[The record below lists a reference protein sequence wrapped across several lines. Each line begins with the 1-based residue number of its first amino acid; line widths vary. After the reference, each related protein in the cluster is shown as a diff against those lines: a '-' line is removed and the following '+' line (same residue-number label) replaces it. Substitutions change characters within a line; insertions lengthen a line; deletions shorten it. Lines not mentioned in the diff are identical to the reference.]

1 MKQFLRNLALV
12 ALLCV
17 PWVTQGQA
25 LFSEDFEGG
34 SMPTGWTSE
43 GDGSWTVGTGV
54 NGSYPSTAGQGTSNA
69 RINVGAYSG
78 VTMLIS
84 PEIDLSAVTSAELSF
99 MHVQVAWGSDIDEL
113 RVYYRSSASD
123 EWTLIDGQEYTS
135 AFSSWTTE
143 DGIVLPNLSS
153 TYQIAF
159 EHTTNWGRGLG
170 IDNVVITQG
179 ASCVKPSGLTATLT
193 PGNGTIATLSWTAGA
208 TETAWVLEYGT
219 AADFTGATSVDVS
232 GTPSKSLTGLTAEA
246 TYYARVKADC
256 GGSDVSDWCNVVTF
270 TPTNAYIITVNDGTS
285 TNSYIPVY
293 GYYADATQRSEFI
306 IPAASLASI
315 SGSTIG
321 SLKFY
326 ANYSFTSTGTF
337 KVYLKEVEE
346 STFSG
351 SSFYTEESATTV
363 YTGTI
368 TITSADGMTITFND
382 GFDYNGGNLLVGFY
396 QATGGN
402 CSSSGANFYGISAT
416 GASISMYSSNS
427 ASQRNF
433 LPKVT
438 FSYLPSAYPKPKNLA
453 VSGLVYNGATITWVA
468 PSEDVVNYSYSYQAN
483 GGSWT
488 DDATTTD
495 LSVALSGLTGNTTY
509 TFRVKAIYSDG
520 ESDYATKSFQTPCT
534 PYQIPYTYGFETE
547 GDMNCWTLLNGVTY
561 TGVYSN
567 SDMNTALGTSDVQ
580 YARTGDR
587 LFFFY
592 YAAYTNDELPYQTLV
607 SPELTGIENGLHVEF
622 FYKKDE
628 NGSETFRVGYSTTDN
643 ELASFSWGDEITN
656 ATTDYQRF
664 SANYP
669 AGTKYV
675 ALQHTSDDQYY
686 LFIDDFT
693 FEESASC
700 LEPTGVAAASITT
713 TGASISWVAGGEESA
728 WDIYVTNNNED
739 VPGETTTPTVAGVT
753 ANPYSLTGLTHS
765 TTYYVYVRAACSSTE
780 KSAWSSPVTFHTEC
794 EGMALP
800 FACDF
805 ESGLTVC
812 WNTIVT
818 NTSYTGIGVN
828 TNSAYAHNGNNSLYF
843 YRGSSSGDLIVVL
856 PEVDE
861 NYPLNGYEMNFWNKG
876 TNPVVIGIMTDP
888 TDASTFVAISDAIAS
903 TSTYTEHLVRFN
915 TYEGTGRYIAIKN
928 THSGNGYTY
937 IDDIDVRL
945 LPACMEPSD
954 PTVDNTGIT
963 AHTATLNWTGT
974 SAGYNIDYRTKAGIN
989 PVFTEDFENGI
1000 GAWSLVNCHNSTGIN
1015 STATHSGSNGFRFYY
1030 RSNPPQYLIS
1040 SELTGVTEGTK
1051 LEFYYKNYSSSYPET
1066 FQVGTSTTAA
1076 TTASDIETNFTFG
1089 DEITVSDQ
1097 QWHLYSAII
1106 PAGTKYICIKYTSDD
1121 QFYLYIDDIV
1131 IGNEVPAGDWQRAT
1145 ATTNTV
1151 TLEGL
1156 AAETTYEAKVQGDCG
1171 TDGTSEWSGMV
1182 SFTTGIACP
1191 APTTLTAGTPDPDQV
1206 QLSWTA
1212 GGSETAWD
1220 VAYKTGDADFTIIEA
1235 VSDNPYT
1242 LTGLTPA
1249 TGYTVKV
1256 RANCGGVD
1264 GVSAWTST
1272 INFTTALACPAP
1284 IITNDSVTPYAH
1296 QAVVNWPVF
1305 TENTNGYDV
1314 NYRTAAYFNGVN
1326 EQFAS
1331 SSAPTGWTRY
1341 SGLLSDVMSGT
1352 ALTST
1357 TSGWS
1362 FGTGNGVFDNHAKI
1376 NIYGTSCK
1384 YWLVTPAIN
1393 VAAGFVLNFDLAL
1406 TAYTGS
1412 SVPAPALTGTD
1423 DKFVVLIST
1432 DDMATWTIL
1441 RQWDN
1446 AESEYVYNEI
1456 ANSATGEAVSISLDS
1471 YVGQSVKIAF
1481 YGEST
1486 TSNADNNLHL
1496 DNVICGLA
1504 VPAGAWQTEHVAAG
1518 TGTAT
1523 ITGLTPETPYDVNVT
1538 GMCAAGAESESDTV
1552 TFTTTIPC
1560 PAPTTLAATDITTN
1574 SVVLSWNET
1583 GLATAWKVAYKT
1595 VDAEEYT
1602 EVDVTTNPYTL
1613 TGLSAGT
1620 AYTVKVKADC
1630 GTEDGTSGWSNTV
1643 TFTTVCLPITE
1654 FPYTENFDEITVASV
1669 YTPTVRELPTCWS
1682 AINTCTSSSYK
1693 FFPTVSSYSNP
1704 ANSTPNCLKFSS
1716 YYASWTDYDPQDQYA
1731 ILPEMNGLAGMQI
1744 TLQAKGSNAT
1754 STFKVGLMTDPAD
1767 ASTFTVIGDELA
1779 LTTSY
1784 QEFVIDIPTT
1794 ATAHYVAIM
1803 IDAANSTRTTNGVYV
1818 DDIRIAEPPTCL
1830 KVTDVELVSVTTTSA
1845 TLSWT
1850 NGSTDQDAW
1859 QIAYSTDASFDPT
1872 AVGVTP
1878 VDVTANPGTITGLTP
1893 ATTYYAYVRA
1903 NCGSDGFSD
1912 WNNTALQFSTA
1923 CEAFTEFP
1931 WSENFE
1937 DYAAGNFSDPCWV
1950 NERIIDGTGSG
1961 TLNVFKVVTTTVGD
1975 NTTNKL
1981 QLPDMPNGTV
1991 TKLRLPE
1998 MTFTT
2003 DQYQFILDVYRNNSQ
2018 SSKTNE
2024 GVRVYISTD
2033 GEIEGATELAFIPR
2047 VYTVSN
2053 DVIPA
2058 ETATG
2063 WYTYKLPFS
2072 VTGNYYIVLAGESKY
2087 GAATYMD
2094 NFVVRVTPKYDVTTS
2109 VSMTAEATPAPMGSI
2124 ASTPA
2129 TLTNVYDNTTI
2140 ILNATPETGYHFVN
2154 WTEGDAVVSATN
2166 PYQFKLEA
2174 NRDIVANFDTNTYV
2188 LAVDVAAEC
2197 AGMGTVAGS
2206 NTAAEHFQNYQ
2217 ISATP
2222 ATGYHFVQWQDG
2234 NNDNPR
2240 TVTLTEDASF
2250 TATFDTNVYNVTANV
2265 NNMAMGSV
2273 SGPATVKHFKNADYV
2288 ATANTGYHFVNWT
2301 NLAGME
2307 IGAEAVLNIAPV
2319 SDTTVYANFAVNTYA
2334 LTVNVAA
2341 ECTGMGTASGSNP
2354 AAEHFQNYQI
2364 SATPAT
2370 GYHFV
2375 QWQDGN
2381 NDNPRTVTLTAA
2393 ATYTATFDTN
2403 VYNVTVNVNNT
2414 AMGSVSGPATVK
2426 HFKNADYEATA
2437 NTGYHF
2443 VNWTNL
2449 AGTEL
2454 GAEDVLNI
2462 APVSDTTVIANFA
2475 VNTYALTVNVAAEC
2489 TGMGTVAGSNPA
2501 AEHFQNYQISATPAT
2516 GYHFAG
2522 WADLAPTD
2530 PNYTANPRTVTLT
2543 AAATFTASFDTNVYV
2558 LTVVSG
2564 NETMGSASGSVAVAK
2579 HFVNYEISAEANYGY
2594 HFTGW
2599 NDNNTDNPRTVTLTE
2614 SKTYTANFTYNSY
2627 TVSGTPNNSEWGS
2640 VSGSATVN
2648 YQSDVTL
2655 TATPNYGYVFVNWKE
2670 ADTVYSTQNP
2680 VAVEALSN
2688 RSLTAVF
2695 AKDQFTVNA
2704 SVAAGCETMGT
2715 VAPATT
2721 TAEYMTPV
2729 TLTATPAEGYHLVSW
2744 SNGATTE
2751 QITVLADSN
2760 RNLTAT
2766 FAINLYDITVNYDA
2780 TRGTVTDAQS
2790 STVASGTVF
2799 IGVAHGTVLNFTANV
2814 NEGSRF
2820 AGWNDG
2826 AATVTTESIAYTA
2839 TATRTLTANFID
2851 AGNFQVTLN
2860 HNNVM
2865 GTVTGAGAHH
2875 ADSDVTI
2882 TAEANYG
2889 YHFVAWMH
2897 DETIVSNNASY
2908 TFTMPMHDTSFTA
2921 VFDVNQYTLTV
2932 ASVDTNRGTVS
2943 GTATVNYLAN
2953 VPVSATNKYGY
2964 HFTHWY
2970 GNGINDTV
2978 ATTANATIQVLRDS
2992 AVTANFD
2999 YNQYTVTAVSAAVN
3013 TGSVSGTATVNYLSN
3028 VTLTATPAAGYHF
3041 VNWTNAAG
3049 AEVST
3054 NAVYEVQATEN
3065 VTYTANFATT
3075 PAQLAWSAEAFTG
3088 YTLIDFN
3095 NWTPTLQNPNNVEVR
3110 YGVVEDDILV
3120 NAETGVIGAPTTYGN
3135 VVTTTG
3141 TYHIYAVHETS
3152 QQYYYDS
3159 VVYTL
3164 TVENGTLIAL
3174 MKNIDDGG
3182 TVSFPDYTQEAALTY
3197 RYVDENMMAFIA
3209 HGTTVRAE
3217 ATPAT
3222 GFNFVEWR
3230 SGNNVAGYDSLST
3243 NNPVTYTVPDEQASG
3258 LKAIFDT
3265 IVYNVTVVAN
3275 PVEGSVEGPAT
3286 VKHFLSGTY
3295 TATATPCYHFVN
3307 WTNADNTVVLGTEP
3321 TLTIAA
3327 VSDSTIKANFALN
3340 VYTGDTTVNVCDEFT
3355 WHDSTYTVTPEVA
3368 PTYVY
3373 KTANNCDSTVTL
3385 HLTIRH
3391 SNTGDTT
3398 AVACNS
3404 FTWYGTTYN
3413 TTPAVAPTH
3422 VFTNV
3427 AGCDSTVTL
3436 HLTVNYSNT
3445 GDTTAVACNSFT
3457 WYGTTYT
3464 STPAVAPTHVFTNV
3478 AGCDSTVTLH
3488 LTVNHS
3494 NTGDTIAVACNSFT
3508 WYGTTYTSTPAVA
3521 PTHVLTNV
3529 AGCDSTVTLHLTV
3542 NHSNTGDT
3550 TAVACDSLTW
3560 YGVTYTSTPAVAPTH
3575 VLTNVAGC
3583 DSTVT
3588 LHLTINNS
3596 QTVTID
3602 PITNCDSVLW
3612 NNTWYYQSGEQ
3623 SFTTT
3628 GANGC
3633 DSTTIVMLTINN
3645 SQTVVLDPVVAYD
3658 SYEWNGVVY
3667 TESGELSFTTDGAN
3681 GCDSTTTVMLT
3692 INHYDSITVILTV
3705 NDATMGTTDPEA
3717 GTYRFYP
3724 GETVSA
3730 TATANEGY
3738 RFLGWVVSYGS
3749 YSDTVS
3755 RDAEVSYEFV
3765 AAMAGQTFT
3774 VEAVFAE
3781 NVGIK
3786 TVDYSNIN
3794 IFSADSKVYVK
3805 GAEGMTIYIY
3815 DVNGRCMARRANA
3828 AETETFTLDV
3838 TGVVLVKAGN
3848 APAKRVLLVR

>member
-1 MKQFLRNLALV
+1 MKRFLRNLALV

-17 PWVTQGQA
+17 PWVTQGQQS
-25 LFSEDFEGG
+25 LPYTMDFEDETEFGN
-34 SMPTGWTSE
+34 
-43 GDGSWTVGTGV
+43 WTVRDNASSTGRQSAAKR
-54 NGSYPSTAGQGTSNA
+54 NGSYGFQFYYNTNPPQYLISPELSCP
-69 RINVGAYSG
+69 SG
-78 VTMLIS
+78 VTMEFYYMNGS
-84 PEIDLSAVTSAELSF
+84 SYTETFQVGYSTTDNASTSFTWEEEVTAP
-99 MHVQVAWGSDIDEL
+99 
-113 RVYYRSSASD
+113 
-123 EWTLIDGQEYTS
+123 
-135 AFSSWTTE
+135 SSWTLYSTNFPAGTKYVAFKYTAN
-143 DGIVLPNLSS
+143 DQFKMYIDDISLLTLP
-153 TYQIAF
+153 
-159 EHTTNWGRGLG
+159 
-170 IDNVVITQG
+170 
-179 ASCVKPSGLTATLT
+179 SCVKPTGLAVTLT
-193 PGNGTIATLSWTAGA
+193 PGNGTIATLNWTAGA

-256 GGSDVSDWCNVVTF
+256 GSGDVSDWSNPVTF
-270 TPTNAYIITVNDGTS
+270 TPTNAYTITVNDGTS

-315 SGSTIG
+315 SGSTIE
-321 SLKFY
+321 SMKFY

-402 CSSSGANFYGISAT
+402 CSSSGAYFYGISAT
-416 GASISMYSSNS
+416 GASISTYYSYS
-427 ASQRNF
+427 ASQKDF

-468 PSEDVVNYSYSYQAN
+468 PSENVVNYSYSYQAN

-488 DDATTTD
+488 DDVTTTN
-495 LSVALSGLTGNTTY
+495 LSVALSELTANTAY

-534 PYQIPYTYGFETE
+534 PYPITYAYGFETE
-547 GDMNCWTLLNGVTY
+547 ADMNCWTLLNGVTS

-567 SDMNTALGTSDVQ
+567 SDMNTAMGTSGVQ

-587 LFFFY
+587 FFFFL
-592 YAAYTNDELPYQTLV
+592 YAAYTDDELPYQTLV

-622 FYKKDE
+622 FYKQYE

-753 ANPYSLTGLTHS
+753 DNPYGLTGLTHS

-861 NYPLNGYEMNFWNKG
+861 NYPLNGYEMNFWNMG

-928 THSGNGYTY
+928 THSSNDYTF

-954 PTVDNTGIT
+954 PTVDNTSIT

-974 SAGYNIDYRTKAGIN
+974 SANYNIDYRTKAGIN

-1000 GAWSLVNCHNSTGIN
+1000 GAWSLVNCHSSTGIN

-1030 RSNPPQYLIS
+1030 SSNPPQYLIS

-1121 QFYLYIDDIV
+1121 QYYLYIDDIV

-1256 RANCGGVD
+1256 RANCGDVD

-1331 SSAPTGWTRY
+1331 SSAPTGWTMY
-1341 SGLLSDVMSGT
+1341 TGLLSNVMSGT
-1352 ALTST
+1352 ALSPA
-1357 TSGWS
+1357 SYGWT
-1362 FGTGNGVFDNHAKI
+1362 FGTGNNVFDSHARD
-1376 NIYGTSCK
+1376 NIYGN
-1384 YWLVTPAIN
+1384 YQRWLVTPAIE
-1393 VAAGFVLNFDLAL
+1393 VAEGFVLNFDLAL
-1406 TAYTGS
+1406 TVYS
-1412 SVPAPALTGTD
+1412 SSSSASPAAGGQPD
-1423 DKFVVLIST
+1423 DKFVVLVSG
-1432 DDMATWTIL
+1432 DEMATWTIL

-1446 AESEYVYNEI
+1446 GGSEYVYDEI
-1456 ANSATGEAVSISLDS
+1456 TNTGENVSIDLSA
-1471 YVGQSVKIAF
+1471 YVGQTVNIAF

-1486 TSNADNNLHL
+1486 TSNGDNNLHI
-1496 DNVICGLA
+1496 DNVTCGLA

-1523 ITGLTPETPYDVNVT
+1523 ITGLTPETPYEVNVT

-1602 EVDVTTNPYTL
+1602 EVDATTNPYTL

-1620 AYTVKVKADC
+1620 VYTVKVKADC

-1643 TFTTVCLPITE
+1643 TFTTVCLPFTE
-1654 FPYTENFDEITVASV
+1654 FPYTENFDS
-1669 YTPTVRELPTCWS
+1669 YTSGNNVLPICWNY
-1682 AINTCTSSSYK
+1682 INTTTNSSYK
-1693 FFPTVSSYSNP
+1693 YYPKIYNYGANSPSNCLSLNSYASYSGGTTT
-1704 ANSTPNCLKFSS
+1704 S
-1716 YYASWTDYDPQDQYA
+1716 DPQDQYA

-1754 STFKVGLMTDPAD
+1754 STFKVGLMTNPAD

-1803 IDAANSTRTTNGVYV
+1803 IDAANSTRTSNGVYV

-1830 KVTDVELVSVTTTSA
+1830 KVTDVELESVTTTSA

-1850 NGSTDQDAW
+1850 NGSTDQEAW

-1878 VDVTANPGTITGLTP
+1878 VDVNANPGTITGLTP

-1903 NCGSDGFSD
+1903 NCGSNGFSE
-1912 WNNTALQFSTA
+1912 WNNTALQFTTA
-1923 CEAFTEFP
+1923 CEAVTTFP
-1931 WSENFE
+1931 WSEDFE
-1937 DYAAGNFSDPCWV
+1937 SYAAGNFSAPCWV
-1950 NERIIDGTGSG
+1950 NEHISGSG
-1961 TLNVFKVVTTTVGD
+1961 TAIFKV
-1975 NTTNKL
+1975 NTSSMGGNSTHQL
-1981 QLPDMPNGTV
+1981 QLPDQAIGTL

-1998 MTFTT
+1998 MNFTA
-2003 DQYQFILDVYRNNSQ
+2003 DQYQFILDVYR
-2018 SSKTNE
+2018 SSSTYNDNYAAE
-2024 GVRVYISTD
+2024 GVRVFLSTN
-2033 GEIEGATELAFIPR
+2033 GEIEGATELTFIPR
-2047 VYTVSN
+2047 HYNVSSGM
-2053 DVIPA
+2053 IPT
-2058 ETATG
+2058 EPEVG
-2063 WYTYKLPFS
+2063 WYTYKLPIS
-2072 VTGNYYIVLAGESKY
+2072 VNGNYYIVLRGESQY
-2087 GAATYMD
+2087 CTATYMD

-2140 ILNATPETGYHFVN
+2140 ILNATPETGYRFVN

-2166 PYQFKLEA
+2166 PYQFKLDA

-2206 NTAAEHFQNYQ
+2206 NTDAKHFLNYQ

-2240 TVTLTEDASF
+2240 TVTLTEDTSF
-2250 TATFDTNVYNVTANV
+2250 TATFDTTVYNVTANV
-2265 NNMAMGSV
+2265 NNTAMGSV
-2273 SGPATVKHFKNADYV
+2273 SGPATVKHFKNADYE

-2307 IGAEAVLNIAPV
+2307 IGAEDVLNIAPV
-2319 SDTTVYANFAVNTYA
+2319 SDTTVIANFAVNTYA

-2341 ECTGMGTASGSNP
+2341 ECTGMGTVAGSNP

-2370 GYHFV
+2370 GYYFV

-2393 ATYTATFDTN
+2393 ATYTATFDTT
-2403 VYNVTVNVNNT
+2403 VYNVTANVNNT

-2454 GAEDVLNI
+2454 AAEDVLNI

-2516 GYHFAG
+2516 GYHFVQWQDG
-2522 WADLAPTD
+2522 NSD
-2530 PNYTANPRTVTLT
+2530 NPRTVTLT
-2543 AAATFTASFDTNVYV
+2543 AAATYTATFDTNVYV

-2564 NETMGSASGSVAVAK
+2564 NETMGSASGSVAAAK

-2780 TRGTVTDAQS
+2780 TRGTVIDAQS

-2839 TATRTLTANFID
+2839 TATRTLTASFID

-2860 HNNVM
+2860 YNNVM
-2865 GTVTGAGAHH
+2865 GTVTGAGEHH

-2897 DETIVSNNASY
+2897 GETIVSNNASY
-2908 TFTMPMHDTSFTA
+2908 TFTMPTHDTSFTA

-2932 ASVDTNRGTVS
+2932 ASVDTNMGTVT
-2943 GTATVNYLAN
+2943 GTATVNYLTN
-2953 VPVSATNKYGY
+2953 VPVNATNKYGY

-2999 YNQYTVTAVSAAVN
+2999 YNQYTVTAVSADVN

-3028 VTLTATPAAGYHF
+3028 VTLSATPAAGYHF

-3049 AEVST
+3049 AELST

-3095 NWTPTLQNPNNVEVR
+3095 NWAPTLQNPNNVEVR
-3110 YGVVEDDILV
+3110 YGVVEDDIMV
-3120 NAETGVIGAPTTYGN
+3120 NAETGVIGAPATYGN
-3135 VVTTTG
+3135 VATITG
-3141 TYHIYAVHETS
+3141 TFHIYAVHETS

-3174 MKNIDDGG
+3174 SKNISAGG
-3182 TVSFPDYTQEAALTY
+3182 AVSFPDYSQESTLTY
-3197 RYVDENMMAFIA
+3197 HYVDANLMAFIA

-3217 ATPAT
+3217 ATSAT

-3230 SGNNVAGYDSLST
+3230 SGNDMAGYDSLST
-3243 NNPVTYTVPDEQASG
+3243 NNPVTYTVPDEQAAG

-3355 WHDSTYTVTPEVA
+3355 WHDSTYTVTPAVA

-3391 SNTGDTT
+3391 SQT
-3398 AVACNS
+3398 VADQPIIACDSTQWNN
-3404 FTWYGTTYN
+3404 TWYYQSGEQSLTLTGVN
-3413 TTPAVAPTH
+3413 
-3422 VFTNV
+3422 
-3427 AGCDSTVTL
+3427 GCDSIATVV
-3436 HLTVNYSNT
+3436 LTINNSQT
-3445 GDTTAVACNSFT
+3445 VADQPIIACDSAQWNNT
-3457 WYGTTYT
+3457 WYYQSGEQSLTLTG
-3464 STPAVAPTHVFTNV
+3464 VN
-3478 AGCDSTVTLH
+3478 GCDSIATVV
-3488 LTVNHS
+3488 LTINHS
-3494 NTGDTIAVACNSFT
+3494 QTVADQPIIACDSAQWNNT
-3508 WYGTTYTSTPAVA
+3508 WYYQSGEQS
-3521 PTHVLTNV
+3521 LTLTGVN
-3529 AGCDSTVTLHLTV
+3529 GCDSIATVVLTI
-3542 NHSNTGDT
+3542 NHSQ
-3550 TAVACDSLTW
+3550 AVADQPIIACDSAQWNNTW
-3560 YGVTYTSTPAVAPTH
+3560 YYQSGEQSLTLTGV
-3575 VLTNVAGC
+3575 NGC
-3583 DSTVT
+3583 DSIATVV
-3588 LHLTINNS
+3588 LTINNS

-3667 TESGELSFTTDGAN
+3667 TESGELSFTTEGAN
-3681 GCDSTTTVMLT
+3681 GCDSTTIVMLT